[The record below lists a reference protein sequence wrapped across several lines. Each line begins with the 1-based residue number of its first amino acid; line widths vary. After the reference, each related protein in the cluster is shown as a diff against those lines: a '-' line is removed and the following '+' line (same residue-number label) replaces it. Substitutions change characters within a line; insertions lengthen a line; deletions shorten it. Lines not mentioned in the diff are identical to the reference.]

1 MMNFEWPFL
10 LLILTSAVF
19 LAYFL
24 YRPLKV
30 NISDDVSNVAI
41 GRQKKQELA
50 DDVTKGLISESL
62 YQEAED
68 EITRTLASELSQDSG
83 DVVAINPLKWAIALG
98 VIIAIVSV
106 FTYAKLAPKNESST
120 VVELSASLTLEQSVQ
135 TLEVYLTDNTKD
147 GKAWKMLGL
156 AAFNLGDTDKALASF
171 ERAYELIPRDI
182 DMLLQY
188 ASVLASIQEGD
199 FSGAPQSL
207 IDQALEVDPDS
218 VHVLYLVGI
227 VAANDGDLFL
237 AEQSWQKALYLLPAD
252 HSDRVVIEGA
262 LNTLSNFES
271 ANGFTL
277 TINLKISEDV
287 LALRSSQDYLMVY
300 AKALTGS
307 AMPIAIK
314 KIQLKDFNGVVSL
327 SDADSLSVKLSESTG
342 VVIVV
347 RISSTGLA
355 VKQADDIEIVSDAIS
370 LAETR
375 SIDLEVE

>member
-227 VAANDGDLFL
+227 VAANAGDLLL
-237 AEQSWQKALYLLPAD
+237 AEKSWQKALYLLPAD
-252 HSDRVVIEGA
+252 HPDRVVIEGA